1 VKRESSIGAA
11 RQAFR
16 DFAIGDVIKLNQRVT
31 LDRDPP
37 LQWTPDIRA
46 CKLAI
51 HSDDRIRQ
59 GRNREPAQSGPHQ
72 RRWWYVTPCKIGVW
86 SAQRIT
92 DQNRTARAQSAA
104 KEEIEPRAVGSR
116 CANGSIA
123 ARSDVSFL
131 VIPPEDE
138 MAMPTRHGNRR

>member
-1 VKRESSIGAA
+1 VKRESSIRAA

-72 RRWWYVTPCKIGVW
+72 RRWWYVTARKIGVR
-86 SAQRIT
+86 SAQRIS
-92 DQNRTARAQSAA
+92 DQDRTARAQSAA
-104 KEEIEPRAVGSR
+104 KKEIEPRTVGR
-116 CANGSIA
+116 GRANRPIS
-123 ARSDVSFL
+123 ARSDVTFL
-131 VIPPEDE
+131 IIPPEDE
-138 MAMPTRHGNRR
+138 MAMPARHGN